1 MINKKMTMIL
11 PLPPSV
17 NAAYANNR
25 HTGRGRILTPA
36 AENWKLVAGYAAKQA
51 VRNSGWQITAADEKV
66 VLELVAFWPDNRR
79 RDMNNLH
86 KLLCD
91 ALEGVVYPDDKMVL
105 VRDMDFSID
114 RKKPRIEINIFRKG
128 EKTP

>member
-36 AENWKLVAGYAAKQA
+36 AENWKLVAGYAAKQS

-114 RKKPRIEINIFRKG
+114 RKRSRLEVCVHVKDD
-128 EKTP
+128 

>member
-1 MINKKMTMIL
+1 MANEKLNMCL

-25 HTGRGRILTPA
+25 YGGRGRLLTPA
-36 AENWKLVAGYAAKQA
+36 AENWKLMAGYAAKQA
-51 VRNSGWQITAADEKV
+51 VRSVDWQMTA
-66 VLELVAFWPDNRR
+66 PDDKRR

-105 VRDMDFSID
+105 VRDMDFAID
-114 RKKPRIEINIFRKG
+114 RKHPRIEISVYIKHD
-128 EKTP
+128 